1 MKKAFIFLL
10 AVIFAFP
17 SFSQDK
23 PQVAPEKNVLKINSL
38 SLFLATG
45 SVFYER
51 KLSDGTSGQLGL
63 AYVGLKIQDTRFT
76 GIILTPEVRIYPK
89 KNAIDGFYVAP
100 YLRYQNYTL
109 QSGSDRG
116 SLSSIGGG
124 FLFGREWITKSGFTM
139 DLFFGGHYG
148 SSNIKVDSGTDSF
161 KTNLITGFGIRVG
174 FAIGFAF

>member
-1 MKKAFIFLL
+1 MKKVIILFL
-10 AVIFAFP
+10 AVSFAFP
-17 SFSQDK
+17 SFSQEK
-23 PQVAPEKNVLKINSL
+23 PQVAPENNVLKINAL
-38 SLFLATG
+38 SLFLGTG

-51 KLSDGTSGQLGL
+51 KLSDATSGQLGL
-63 AYVGLKIQDTRFT
+63 AYVGLKYQDTKFS
-76 GIILTPEVRIYPK
+76 GIILTPEVRIYPR

-109 QSGSDRG
+109 QSGSDKG
-116 SLSSIGGG
+116 TLSSMGGG

-148 SSNIKVDSGTDSF
+148 SSNIKVKSGTDNF
-161 KTNLITGFGIRVG
+161 KTDFITGFGIRVG